1 MQDLIKRYFWILGGA
16 VVLICS
22 VFAAKATSHVLEAKY
37 LGDSDHAPKVQA
49 AAPSQATPVKQSRS
63 KDGAMLAA
71 RDIFCSDCTPA
82 VTVVSTDPSAVTTT
96 TLPLQLLATNVGTT
110 PDQSYA
116 TIVNTESQVQG
127 SFGVGDKV
135 PGATGKLKMIH
146 YKYIEFENNGHLER
160 LVLQGQTPPPVVAEA
175 KPAEGDGD
183 DMQGL
188 IDNGIKS
195 TGENQFEISK
205 DLVDKIV
212 QNPMAV
218 AKGARIV
225 PAMVNG
231 KATGFKL
238 YAIRPSSV
246 FAKLGLTNGDTL
258 ESINGMEMTTAE
270 QALEVYT
277 KLRDATSLE
286 VDIQR
291 RGKPLALKYSIH

>member
-16 VVLICS
+16 VVMVCS

-37 LGDSDHAPKVQA
+37 LGDSDHAPKLQA
-49 AAPSQATPVKQSRS
+49 IAPSPATPVKLTRS
-63 KDGAMLAA
+63 KDGALIAA

-82 VTVVSTDPSAVTTT
+82 VTTISTDPSAVQTT
-96 TLPLQLLATNVGTT
+96 TLPLVLLATNVSEK
-110 PDQSYA
+110 PEDSYA
-116 TIVNTESQVQG
+116 TVVNTESQHQG
-127 SFGVGDKV
+127 SFSVGDPI
-135 PGATGKLKMIH
+135 PGASGKLKMIH
-146 YKYIEFENNGHLER
+146 YKYIEFENAGHIER
-160 LVLQGQTPPPVVAEA
+160 LVLQGQTPPPVVVAET
-175 KPAEGDGD
+175 KTDGDGD

-188 IDNGIKS
+188 VDNGIKS
-195 TGENQFEISK
+195 TGDNSYAIDK
-205 DLVDKIV
+205 ALVDKIV
-212 QNPMAV
+212 ANPMGV

-225 PAMVNG
+225 PAMTNG

-286 VDIQR
+286 VEIQR
-291 RGKPLALKYSIH
+291 RGKPMTLKYSIH